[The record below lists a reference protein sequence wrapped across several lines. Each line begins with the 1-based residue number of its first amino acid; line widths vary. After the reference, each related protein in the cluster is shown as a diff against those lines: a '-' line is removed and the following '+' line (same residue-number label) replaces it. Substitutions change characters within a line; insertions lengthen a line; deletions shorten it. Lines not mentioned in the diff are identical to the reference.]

1 MWKKSVEREAFVVSK
16 RQNKTGG
23 RAATTGHIAGDYALA
38 VGMPP
43 TPAPKGWKWTQLTDV
58 ARLET
63 GHTPSRK
70 FPEYWDGD
78 VPWVGIRDA
87 TGNHGQTIHETNQYT
102 TDLGIEN
109 SSARILPANTVC
121 LSRTA
126 SVGYVIV
133 MGRPM
138 ATSQDF
144 VNWVCSDD
152 LDYRFLMYVLLA
164 EKRSFLR
171 FAHGTT
177 HQTIYFPEV
186 KAFHICLPPIEEQ
199 RAIASILG
207 ALDDKIELNCR
218 MNATLESL
226 ARAIFK
232 SWFVD
237 FDPVHVNA
245 GKINAGQMPASSAIP
260 TTHDPKVL
268 DLFPSTFQDSELG
281 PIPQGWNVEPVGKHV
296 AIKHGYAFKGKFF
309 SKEPT
314 RDVLLTP
321 GNFAVG
327 GGFKGDKLK
336 YYEGTV
342 DEEYILSPGDLLV
355 TMTDLSKAGDTL
367 GYPAFVPESSK
378 YRYLHNQRLGRVY
391 IESDSHVGVTFIHES
406 FRTSRYRSHVL
417 GTASGSTVKHSSPT
431 RIRDHKIAVATP
443 DIHEVFEERVF
454 PLIEGIARNDRE
466 SMRLSAVRDQLLPQ
480 LLSGELP
487 VAESLT
493 EIEEVLA

>member
-1 MWKKSVEREAFVVSK
+1 MAKK
-16 RQNKTGG
+16 QNKTGG
-23 RAATTGHIAGDYALA
+23 RAATTGHIAGDYALS

-43 TPAPKGWKWTQLTDV
+43 TAAPSGWKWTLLTDV

-78 VPWVGIRDA
+78 VPWIGIRDA

-133 MGRPM
+133 MGKPM

-186 KAFHICLPPIEEQ
+186 KAFHICLPPIEVQ

-207 ALDDKIELNCR
+207 ALDDKIELNRR

-226 ARAIFK
+226 ARAKFK

-237 FDPVHVNA
+237 FDPVHANAIRQNA
-245 GKINAGQMPASSAIP
+245 GKTGAGQMPASSAIP

-281 PIPQGWNVEPVGKHV
+281 PIPEGWNAKPL
-296 AIKHGYAFKGKFF
+296 
-309 SKEPT
+309 S
-314 RDVLLTP
+314 DVCDLLSGGTP
-321 GNFAVG
+321 
-327 GGFKGDKLK
+327 KKK
-336 YYEGTV
+336 I
-342 DEEYILSPGDLLV
+342 EEYWNGNLPWISP
-355 TMTDLSKAGDTL
+355 KAMNGIHV
-367 GYPAFVPESSK
+367 F
-378 YRYLHNQRLGRVY
+378 
-391 IESDSHVGVTFIHES
+391 ESDSCVTQAAVGNGTRLVPAGTTLVMVRGMGLHQGVRISQAKRDVTFNQDVKALVPTTVDSTFLLYAMLDAAPILFGKVRAAGHGTGVLSTDIIKSLEFAVPEDGLSEFTQPLTELNQEIHSNELES
-406 FRTSRYRSHVL
+406 QTL
-417 GTASGSTVKHSSPT
+417 ADL
-431 RIRDHKIAVATP
+431 RD
-443 DIHEVFEERVF
+443 
-454 PLIEGIARNDRE
+454 
-466 SMRLSAVRDQLLPQ
+466 SLLPQ
-480 LLSGELP
+480 LLSGELSP
-487 VAESLT
+487 ENTYLEST
-493 EIEEVLA
+493 CC